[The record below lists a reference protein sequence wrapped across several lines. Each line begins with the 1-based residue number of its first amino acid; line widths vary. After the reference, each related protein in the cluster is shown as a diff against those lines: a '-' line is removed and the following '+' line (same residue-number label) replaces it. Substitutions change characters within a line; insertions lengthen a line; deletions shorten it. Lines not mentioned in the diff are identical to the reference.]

1 MPDRYYTYGSY
12 SFIWDEDKNKLNIK
26 KHKIDFETASLVFS
40 DDLRIEFED
49 AKHSEDEPRY
59 DTIGMVMDVFFVVY
73 CDRGSEDDSR
83 IRIISARYATK
94 EEINLYNDLREG
106 RF

>member
-1 MPDRYYTYGSY
+1 
-12 SFIWDEDKNKLNIK
+12 
-26 KHKIDFETASLVFS
+26 
-40 DDLRIEFED
+40 
-49 AKHSEDEPRY
+49 
-59 DTIGMVMDVFFVVY
+59 MDVFFVVY